1 MDESAQFQELR
12 EDDNSASEI
21 TYGEVE
27 QRLGQLQEH
36 LNRFAPL
43 TVCNN
48 RYNSSVLNTEQQL
61 LHTDF
66 NSEIWKSRTLAHPS
80 CQPPINS
87 SFPLLIV
94 KTSPNLVT
102 NLPNFPRQSCV
113 TGNKRLLGAQQSP
126 KRTRYLFIH
135 TGWLFKIKNEKKR
148 QEKKHIASAAAAAAS
163 TSINKSD

>member
-43 TVCNN
+43 TACNDS
-48 RYNSSVLNTEQQL
+48 YNSSVLNAEQQL

-66 NSEIWKSRTLAHPS
+66 NSEI
-80 CQPPINS
+80 
-87 SFPLLIV
+87 
-94 KTSPNLVT
+94 
-102 NLPNFPRQSCV
+102 
-113 TGNKRLLGAQQSP
+113 
-126 KRTRYLFIH
+126 
-135 TGWLFKIKNEKKR
+135 
-148 QEKKHIASAAAAAAS
+148 
-163 TSINKSD
+163 